1 MSLVRG
7 QKLGQWHRTKTR
19 SSLVTGYFELRAER
33 RKGGWIAYVD
43 VAEPQGDGYGDLPLT
58 TPETDEGATREDAER
73 VACETARDLADELI
87 EAARM
92 APERKPKSSAP
103 FVPPEPRAVLT
114 IAAVLDAERTLSAN
128 NVSPPYE
135 LRTMRSAIEGM
146 FAQFGE
152 MREAGPAVVPP
163 DLILEPGE
171 TFMGS
176 VAHTRLIAVD
186 NPTTSGFVCGKRDLP
201 AF

>member
-1 MSLVRG
+1 MIRG
-7 QKLGQWHRTKTR
+7 QKIGQWHRAKTY

-43 VAEPQGDGYGDLPLT
+43 VADPQGDEYGDSPLT
-58 TPETDEGATREDAER
+58 APETDEGATREDAEM

-92 APERKPKSSAP
+92 APERKPKPLAP

-128 NVSPPYE
+128 NVPPPYE
-135 LRTMRSAIEGM
+135 LRTMRSAM
-146 FAQFGE
+146 
-152 MREAGPAVVPP
+152 AGLRRAPV
-163 DLILEPGE
+163 
-171 TFMGS
+171 
-176 VAHTRLIAVD
+176 
-186 NPTTSGFVCGKRDLP
+186 
-201 AF
+201 